1 MPPANRVA
9 TFRIRLFMLNIG
21 KIVGAFSSSQP
32 LVCRR
37 RHLVDWFVEAASKTE
52 SQLLAFRSMN
62 VVQGGDS
69 L

>member
-1 MPPANRVA
+1 
-9 TFRIRLFMLNIG
+9 MLNIG